1 MIEETQSQRIPATIR
16 CESRTR
22 SATAALGIV
31 LATESVFFW
40 AMFNGYLDRYW
51 LIAAVAIGLLGTFS
65 ALIVGSISSA
75 RFGVE
80 LRDGTLH
87 QLGNQSSVAIR
98 DIKKIEYKPL
108 TTELVISD
116 EDVSVV
122 RASLF
127 AKQIG
132 VLLSAVLSAGGISDS
147 CSSVDRRVGHAVLGF
162 ALAFFAV
169 VCIAVALKHR
179 QVEGFAS
186 LLVVVLAVGV
196 GAFGAYTLSVVRIA
210 RSGQDLILSSRVAGT
225 TVSLEQ
231 PVHAEIAVRCDG
243 EFWPRIECIVREEG
257 GSERRIPASGLN
269 LLALSCMMQ
278 IEKA

>member
-1 MIEETQSQRIPATIR
+1 
-16 CESRTR
+16 
-22 SATAALGIV
+22 
-31 LATESVFFW
+31 
-40 AMFNGYLDRYW
+40 MFNGYLDRYW

-87 QLGNQSSVAIR
+87 QLGNQYSVAIR